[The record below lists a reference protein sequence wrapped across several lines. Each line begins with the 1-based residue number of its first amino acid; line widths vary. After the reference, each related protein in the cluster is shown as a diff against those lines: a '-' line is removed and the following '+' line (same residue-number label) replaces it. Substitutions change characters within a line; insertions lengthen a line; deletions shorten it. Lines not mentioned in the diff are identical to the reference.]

1 MTNREMPRDSGRLPE
16 SVAGS
21 DGRGGDAHQPLGPA
35 PATALAW
42 NVYGA
47 GIDHIGRD
55 GRPETVDVPRP
66 QPDQLLIRV
75 DAVGLCFSDIKLLR
89 LGGEHPKLYGRDLA
103 TNPTR
108 LGHETSVTVIEVGDD
123 LRDRFSPGQR
133 LAIQPDIYVDGRSTA
148 YGYTIPGGLI
158 QYHVIGP
165 EVLAADDGAYV
176 IPVDD
181 RMGYAETAL
190 TEPWACVEAS
200 YTQRRRLAP
209 LPGGRMW
216 ILARPDD
223 ERSYDLATTVGAA
236 GRITLSGASEGLE
249 AAIRAAARGAT
260 VAAASLDDAASGG
273 PYDDVIVLGP
283 QDPATISRAGDAV
296 AFRGTIN
303 IVSDEPLDGPVEIDV
318 GRLHYH
324 YVAWLGTAGTDASEA
339 YGQERNRAE
348 LRPGGVAVVV
358 GAAGPMGQMHVERAL
373 AMADGPRLVVGVDLD
388 ADRLAA
394 ARTKLTPV
402 ADARGRE
409 LRIVALGRE
418 PGALET
424 MVRELTDGRG
434 ADDVIVTAPSGP
446 AVVSAAGAMAPD
458 GMLVLFA
465 GVPVGTRVTL
475 DLSPVFL
482 HGAQYTGTSGSRI
495 VDQALVITK
504 TVAGELEPRR
514 ALAAVGGMETA
525 AEALQALVDGRYPGK
540 IVVFPQLTGL
550 PLTGLADLANDPE
563 IGPLLQPD
571 GSWTAA
577 AERALF
583 ARHARSAVPT

>member
-1 MTNREMPRDSGRLPE
+1 MTGTVEAPE
-16 SVAGS
+16 
-21 DGRGGDAHQPLGPA
+21 Q
-35 PATALAW
+35 ALAW

-55 GRPETVDVPRP
+55 GRPEWVAVPRP
-66 QPDQLLIRV
+66 RPDQLLIRV
-75 DAVGLCFSDIKLLR
+75 DAVGLCFSDVKLLR
-89 LGGEHPKLYGRDLA
+89 LGGAHPKLYGRDLA
-103 TNPTR
+103 TDPTR
-108 LGHETSVTVIEVGDD
+108 LGHETSVTVIEVGET
-123 LRDRFSPGQR
+123 LRDRFRPGQR

-200 YTQRRRLAP
+200 YTQRRRLTP
-209 LPGGRMW
+209 LAGGRTW
-216 ILARPDD
+216 IVARGDD
-223 ERSYDLATTVGAA
+223 QMAYDVAAAVGQAA
-236 GRITLSGASEGLE
+236 SVTISGASADLE
-249 AAIRAAARGAT
+249 AAIRTAAGADAGVT
-260 VAAASLDDAASGG
+260 VASLDEGAAAG
-273 PYDDVIVLGP
+273 PYDDVVVLGSHP
-283 QDPATISRAGDAV
+283 PETISRAGDAV

-303 IVSDEPLDGPVEIDV
+303 IVSDRPLDGPVEIDV

-324 YVAWLGTAGTDASEA
+324 YVAWLGTTGPDAGAA
-339 YGQERNRAE
+339 YGEARNRAE
-348 LRPGGVAVVV
+348 LRTGGVTVVI
-358 GAAGPMGQMHVERAL
+358 GAAGPMGQMHLERAL

-388 ADRLAA
+388 AERLAA
-394 ARTKLTPV
+394 ARAKLGPV
-402 ADARGRE
+402 AVARGRE
-409 LRIVALGRE
+409 LRIEALGRE
-418 PGALET
+418 PGALEAL
-424 MVRELTDGRG
+424 VRAITGGHG
-434 ADDVIVTAPSGP
+434 ADDVIVTAPSP
-446 AVVSAAGAMAPD
+446 QAVVSGAAAMAPD

-465 GVPVGTRVTL
+465 GVPVGTRVAL

-495 VDQALVITK
+495 ADQALVVEK

-525 AEALQALVDGRYPGK
+525 ADALQALVDGRYPGK

-550 PLTGLADLANDPE
+550 PLTGLAELADDPE
-563 IGPLLQPD
+563 IGPLLGSD
-571 GSWTAA
+571 GSWTSA
-577 AERALF
+577 AEQALF
-583 ARHARSAVPT
+583 ARFGRAATPA

>member
-1 MTNREMPRDSGRLPE
+1 MTTVDR
-16 SVAGS
+16 
-21 DGRGGDAHQPLGPA
+21 A
-35 PATALAW
+35 PVEEAPDTALAW

-55 GRPETVDVPRP
+55 GRPERVPVPRP
-66 QPDQLLIRV
+66 RADQLLIRI
-75 DAVGLCFSDIKLLR
+75 DAVGLCFSDVKLLR
-89 LGGEHPKLYGRDLA
+89 LGAEHPKLYGRNLA
-103 TNPTR
+103 TDPTR

-200 YTQRRRLAP
+200 YTQRRRLSP
-209 LPGGRMW
+209 LPGGRLW
-216 ILARPDD
+216 IVARPDD
-223 ERSYDLATTVGAA
+223 ERPYDLATIVRLAGSVTV
-236 GRITLSGASEGLE
+236 SGASASLE
-249 AAIRAAARGAT
+249 ALIRAAGGGAT
-260 VAAASLDDAASGG
+260 VSVASVDEASSSG

-283 QDPATISRAGDAV
+283 QDTATVSRAGDAV

-303 IVSDEPLDGPVEIDV
+303 IVSDQPLDAPVEIDV

-324 YVAWLGTAGTDASEA
+324 YVAWLGTAGPDVSSA
-339 YGQERNRAE
+339 YGEERNRSE
-348 LRPGGVAVVV
+348 LRPDGVTVVV
-358 GAAGPMGQMHVERAL
+358 GAAGPMGQMHIERAL
-373 AMADGPRLVVGVDLD
+373 AKEDGPRLVIGVDLD
-388 ADRLAA
+388 ADRLAS
-394 ARTKLTPV
+394 ARRKLQPV
-402 ADARGRE
+402 ALARSRD
-409 LRIVALGRE
+409 LRIETLGRE
-418 PGALET
+418 PDALATLVGGA
-424 MVRELTDGRG
+424 TDGRG
-434 ADDVIVTAPSGP
+434 ADDVIVTAPSGQ
-446 AVVSAAGAMAPD
+446 AVASAAAAMAPD

-465 GVPVGTRVTL
+465 GVPVGTRVAL

-495 VDQALVITK
+495 EDQALVVRK
-504 TVAGELEPRR
+504 TIAGELEPRR

-525 AEALQALVDGRYPGK
+525 AEALQALVDGRFPGK
-540 IVVFPQLTGL
+540 IVVFPQLSGL
-550 PLTGLADLANDPE
+550 PLTGLAELADDPE
-563 IGPLLQPD
+563 IGPLLGSD

-577 AERALF
+577 AEEALF
-583 ARHARSAVPT
+583 ARFGRAAAPA

>member
-1 MTNREMPRDSGRLPE
+1 M
-16 SVAGS
+16 SVET
-21 DGRGGDAHQPLGPA
+21 A
-35 PATALAW
+35 PSTALAW

-66 QPDQLLIRV
+66 GPDQLLIRV

-103 TNPTR
+103 TDPTR
-108 LGHETSVTVIEVGDD
+108 LGHETSVTVIEAGEN
-123 LRDRFSPGQR
+123 LRDRFRPGQR

-176 IPVDD
+176 VPVDD

-190 TEPWACVEAS
+190 TEPWACVEAA
-200 YTQRRRLAP
+200 YTQRRRLEP
-209 LPGGRMW
+209 LPGGRRW
-216 ILARPDD
+216 VVALPDD
-223 ERSYDLATTVGAA
+223 DRSYQFGGALAGAVE
-236 GRITLSGASEGLE
+236 IVVTGASPALL
-249 AAIRAAARGAT
+249 AAIRSAARPGTEVVERGLDEA
-260 VAAASLDDAASGG
+260 VAAG
-273 PYDDVIVLGP
+273 PYDDVIVLGR
-283 QDPATISRAGDAV
+283 QDPATVARAGDAV

-303 IVSDEPLDGPVEIDV
+303 LVSDEPLAGPVEIDV

-324 YVAWLGTAGTDASEA
+324 YVAWLGTSGTDVAAA
-339 YGQERNRAE
+339 YGERRNRAE
-348 LRPGGVAVVV
+348 LRPGGVTVVV

-373 AMADGPRLVVGVDLD
+373 AMAGGPRLVVGVDLD
-388 ADRLAA
+388 ADRLGA
-394 ARTKLTPV
+394 ARAKLMPV
-402 ADARGRE
+402 ATERGRE
-409 LRIVALGRE
+409 LRIEALGRA
-418 PGALET
+418 PDALAT
-424 MVRELTDGRG
+424 FVRGITGGRG
-434 ADDVIVTAPSGP
+434 ADDVIVTAPSGA
-446 AVVSAAGAMAPD
+446 AVASAAAAMAPD

-465 GVPVGTRVTL
+465 GVPVGTRVAL
-475 DLSPVFL
+475 DLSPIFL

-495 VDQALVITK
+495 VDQALVVTK
-504 TVAGELEPRR
+504 TLAGELEPRR

-540 IVVFPQLTGL
+540 IVIFPQLTGL
-550 PLTGLADLANDPE
+550 PLTAVSELAADPE
-563 IGPLLQPD
+563 IGPLLGPD
-571 GSWTAA
+571 GSWTSE

-583 ARHARSAVPT
+583 ARAGRSAVPT